1 MVILWKR
8 IYNIQKFSII
18 LIKTIQWHLK
28 SLKQKKNG
36 YSLENANKFDIKT
49 RNINKLITN
58 LISKKNY
65 VVHYRNL

>member
-8 IYNIQKFSII
+8 IYNIQKISII
-18 LIKTIQWHLK
+18 LIKSIQWHLK

-36 YSLENANKFDIKT
+36 YSLENTNKFDIKT
-49 RNINKLITN
+49 RNINKLIPN
-58 LISKKNY
+58 LMSKNNY